1 MTFSKEDL
9 LEQLEK
15 SGILQSPEIIKAF
28 STVPREDFVLP
39 EHKALA
45 YRDHPLPIAHNQSIS
60 QPFTVAL
67 MLELLQVKPNQ
78 VVLDLGTGAGWTTGL
93 LAELVKPKGRVYSV
107 EIIPELLTRATHN
120 LSPFKFKNVALRLA
134 NPERLGLPQ
143 FAPYEKILVSA
154 SAQELPASLV
164 DQLAIGGTMII
175 PVQDTL
181 VKVDKLSDTYVET
194 RSFQGFAF
202 VPLKY

>member
-45 YRDHPLPIAHNQSIS
+45 YRDHPLPIGHNQSIS

>member
-1 MTFSKEDL
+1 M
-9 LEQLEK
+9 EK

-45 YRDHPLPIAHNQSIS
+45 YRDHPLPIGHNQSIS

>member
-28 STVPREDFVLP
+28 SIVPREDFVLP

-45 YRDHPLPIAHNQSIS
+45 YRDHPLPIGHNQSIS

-67 MLELLQVKPNQ
+67 MLELLQVKPNH

-107 EIIPELLTRATHN
+107 EIIPELLTRATQN
-120 LSPFKFKNVALRLA
+120 LNPYNYKNIVLRLA